1 MWKTVIA
8 LVLTLIIIP
17 ICTYLLDVPITPE
30 QREILDVLLAV
41 YIVSAL
47 LCFVVSTISKNYSQV
62 DKIWSVIPIAYV
74 WIAAWKVDFEPRI
87 LLMALLVTLWG
98 VRLTYNFAR
107 RGGYSWR
114 FWEGDEDY
122 RWAELRAKKEFQGAW
137 KWTAFNLLFI
147 SLYQMGLILL
157 FTLPIL
163 KSTGG
168 SPLDLTDF
176 ILATLFIAL
185 IAIEAIADQQQWNFQ
200 KEKYRQLEAGIELE
214 APYDA
219 GFVQNGLWSYMRH
232 PNYAAEQAIWIVFY
246 LFSVSATGIYIN
258 WSIAGCLLLLLLF
271 KGSSDFSE
279 GISERKYNAYK
290 DYKKR
295 VGRFLPKLGRKQ
307 EEKVPV

>member
-1 MWKTVIA
+1 MWKTVIS
-8 LVLTLIIIP
+8 LVVTLIIIP

-30 QREILDVLLAV
+30 QREILNVLLAV
-41 YIVSAL
+41 YVVSAL
-47 LCFVVSTISKNYSQV
+47 LCFIVSTISKNYSQV
-62 DKIWSVIPIAYV
+62 DKIWSIIPIVYV
-74 WIAAWKVDFEPRI
+74 WIVAWKVEFEPRI

-98 VRLTYNFAR
+98 IRLTYNFAR
-107 RGGYSWR
+107 RGGYSVR

-122 RWAELRAKKEFQGAW
+122 RWAELRAKQEFEGAW

-147 SLYQMGLILL
+147 SGYQMGLILL

-163 KSTGG
+163 KSTAG

-176 ILATLFIAL
+176 VLAILFTAL
-185 IAIEAIADQQQWNFQ
+185 IAVEAIADQQQWNFQ

-214 APYDA
+214 APYDD
-219 GFVQNGLWSYMRH
+219 GFVQNGLWSYVRH

-279 GISERKYNAYK
+279 GISERKYRAYK
-290 DYKKR
+290 DYKSK
-295 VGRFLPKLGRKQ
+295 VGRFLPKLGRK
-307 EEKVPV
+307 EGEKVPV